1 MGILTVAV
9 MTSGTFSFLI
19 LSVCSVLPYFCTPDL
34 QVSTAEYP
42 TMILWETHC
51 YKMLLNVAVLLLR
64 IIIPLIYPV

>member
-42 TMILWETHC
+42 TNDTLGNS
-51 YKMLLNVAVLLLR
+51 LL
-64 IIIPLIYPV
+64 